1 MREMPN
7 IYAVG
12 PHYCETPPP
21 SAVTGDLL
29 AAFPLEAINVWT
41 SAVPAL
47 LGLLGVYY
55 LYRHR
60 QLLSPV
66 LITAVATA
74 AVGVGSMLWHG
85 LRTPLTLTLD
95 VVPGL
100 FAFLSVVYLW
110 PHYLFGIRGALATLI
125 ALFGGSALLTWL
137 IPIGE
142 QNGPPALVF
151 VLTALIAG
159 VLVLA
164 TYRRRRRL
172 GHLAALMIA
181 SALIAAAAR
190 TIDLYTCHLIPF
202 GTHFIWHLGLG
213 VAAFLAVVLLA
224 RLACVRKSSVERPS
238 EI

>member
-1 MREMPN
+1 MPD
-7 IYAVG
+7 IHAVG
-12 PHYCETPPP
+12 PRYCETPPP
-21 SAVTGDLL
+21 SAVSGDLL

-74 AVGVGSMLWHG
+74 VVGVGSMLWHG

-100 FAFLSVVYLW
+100 IAFFSVVYLW
-110 PHYLFGIRGALATLI
+110 PRYLFGITGALVTI
-125 ALFGGSALLTWL
+125 GALFGGSALLTWL
-137 IPIGE
+137 IPTGDA
-142 QNGPPALVF
+142 NGPPALVF
-151 VLTALIAG
+151 VVTALIAG
-159 VLVLA
+159 YLVFA
-164 TYRRRRRL
+164 TYQRSRVL
-172 GHLAALMIA
+172 GHLAAAMIV
-181 SALIAAAAR
+181 SALIAAVAR

-213 VAAFLAVVLLA
+213 LAAYLAVVLLA
-224 RLACVRKSSVERPS
+224 KLARAHRSR
-238 EI
+238 